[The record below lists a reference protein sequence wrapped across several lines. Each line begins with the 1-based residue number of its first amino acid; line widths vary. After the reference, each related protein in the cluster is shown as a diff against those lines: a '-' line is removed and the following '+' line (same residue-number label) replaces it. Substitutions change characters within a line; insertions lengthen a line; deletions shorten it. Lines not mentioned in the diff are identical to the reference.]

1 MRVVVDASIDPRLVA
16 AFVGDEVWTL
26 FDFGWQ
32 HLKDNVLVKQ
42 LECAS
47 VNGGTR
53 LRPSGLAK
61 RSMFPALLAAS

>member
-32 HLKDNVLVKQ
+32 HRKDNVLVKQ

-53 LRPSGLAK
+53 LRPSDRVAGSHLPVRLTA
-61 RSMFPALLAAS
+61 